1 MINVPGV
8 SEDTDPMIQGPHVF
22 FLRETTIAFSSF
34 FSPPFWIHEF
44 WTSQIQERGT
54 KSGYVFARLARP
66 WLCKHWWKRTE
77 GFGNWECDVGK
88 TKSTW
93 NIDLEWGHHW
103 FHGNACPWQ
112 FAVSLKG
119 FGCHISCFPS
129 VTRIH
134 HLRQQF
140 CPSWP
145 VVPLNARV
153 AGKNVPS
160 PCVGRRFSSWC
171 LTVWKKATAVTHVF
185 YSCTTNQQINKKRQ
199 KLARWKWRVH
209 WVHIQMKEASSI
221 STLIKHWLLILRGS
235 SGEQI

>member
-34 FSPPFWIHEF
+34 VSPPFWNHEF
-44 WTSQIQERGT
+44 WTSR
-54 KSGYVFARLARP
+54 KSRNEALSPAMSLPDWLGHGYANIGENAPKVLATG
-66 WLCKHWWKRTE
+66 LNSGE
-77 GFGNWECDVGK
+77 NLSV
-88 TKSTW
+88 
-93 NIDLEWGHHW
+93 LEWGHHW

-112 FAVSLKG
+112 FAVPLKG

-153 AGKNVPS
+153 AGRNVPS

-171 LTVWKKATAVTHVF
+171 LTVWKKATAVAHVF
-185 YSCTTNQQINKKRQ
+185 DSCTTNQQINKKRP

-235 SGEQI
+235 SGEHI